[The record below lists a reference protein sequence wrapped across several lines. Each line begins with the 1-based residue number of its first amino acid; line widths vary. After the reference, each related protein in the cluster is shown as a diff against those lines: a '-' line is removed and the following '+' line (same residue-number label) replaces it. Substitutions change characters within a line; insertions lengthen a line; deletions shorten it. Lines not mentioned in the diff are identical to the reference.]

1 MDLARTLNELLYT
14 YYLLLTT
21 SRLRSDLEK
30 NSVYLYFWRQNH
42 LLLLLLNLALSDCPL
57 LRGLCV
63 HGSLRGETILVTV
76 EFALGEEVNSL
87 LAPKVGMADQ
97 NLITITKTTT
107 TPIIG
112 VKNFIN

>member
-42 LLLLLLNLALSDCPL
+42 LLLLLLNLDLSDCPL
-57 LRGLCV
+57 
-63 HGSLRGETILVTV
+63 LRGETILVTV

-97 NLITITKTTT
+97 NLITIIKTTT